1 MEEVYI
7 SEDLTRLRFRTLLQ
21 AKRAENFKS
30 VSTKGGKIFVWLI
43 GSEKPV
49 TVESPYD
56 LKRLNLEPDWEFLG
70 VQRKWG
76 EIGSYLGCPNDELY
90 TTDASCGKSK
100 SSKTST
106 FCEKRQ
112 KIICEKSETLKSL
125 ASINNVYPDKS
136 NSTQTLT
143 NCNDK
148 KTNLIEYATKKQVLC
163 TARKKQVLSMSRK
176 NPVSCMSSPPSPP
189 LRGGGCRPPAL
200 ALRTVTKKFKTYP
213 SGGGLYGKV
222 R

>member
-1 MEEVYI
+1 M
-7 SEDLTRLRFRTLLQ
+7 
-21 AKRAENFKS
+21 
-30 VSTKGGKIFVWLI
+30 
-43 GSEKPV
+43 
-49 TVESPYD
+49 
-56 LKRLNLEPDWEFLG
+56 
-70 VQRKWG
+70 
-76 EIGSYLGCPNDELY
+76 
-90 TTDASCGKSK
+90 
-100 SSKTST
+100 
-106 FCEKRQ
+106 
-112 KIICEKSETLKSL
+112 
-125 ASINNVYPDKS
+125 ASINNVYPVKS

-200 ALRTVTKKFKTYP
+200 GLRTVTKNFKTNP